1 MAWKPTYNVNFRRR
15 REGKTN
21 YQKRLAAL
29 KSNQPRLVVGRSN
42 KRVSAQV
49 VQYVREGD
57 KVIAGANSKHLAK
70 YGWKAG
76 LRNLPAAYLTGFLC
90 GLKAKNENVTDVIL
104 DIGLLTPIKGSVP
117 FAVLKGVVDAGLNV
131 PHDPKAF
138 PAEERLKA
146 KHIADF
152 AAKLGEDELK
162 KKFSLYLKQGIDPK
176 NLTELFEQTK
186 AKISAGLEEK
196 VKEA

>member
-42 KRVSAQV
+42 KRVTAQI

-57 KVIAGANSKHLAK
+57 KVIASADSKELAK

-76 LRNLPAAYLTGFLC
+76 LRNLSAAYLTGFLC
-90 GLKAKNENVTDVIL
+90 GVKAKKENVTEVIL
-104 DIGLLTPIKGSVP
+104 DIGLLTPIKGSNA
-117 FAVLKGVVDAGLNV
+117 FAVLKGAVDAGLKV
-131 PHDPKAF
+131 PHDDSAF
-138 PAEERLKA
+138 PAEDRLKA

-152 AAKLGEDELK
+152 ASKMDDEQLK

-176 NLTELFEQTK
+176 NLTQLFEQTK
-186 AKISAGLEEK
+186 AKISAGSAEK

>member
-15 REGKTN
+15 RQGKTN

-29 KSNQPRLVVGRSN
+29 KSGQLRLVVGRSN
-42 KRVSAQV
+42 TRVTAQI
-49 VQYVREGD
+49 VRYDKAGD
-57 KVIAGANSKHLAK
+57 KVVASADSKALAK

-76 LRNLPAAYLTGFLC
+76 LSNLSSAYLTGFLC
-90 GLKAKNENVTDVIL
+90 GLKAKKENVNEAIL
-104 DIGLLTPIKGSVP
+104 DIGRLTPVKGSRP
-117 FAVLKGVVDAGLNV
+117 FAVLKGVIDAGLKV
-131 PHDPKAF
+131 PHDAKAF
-138 PAEERLKA
+138 PAEERLQA

-152 AAKLGEDELK
+152 AAKLDDEQLK

-176 NLTELFEQTK
+176 NLTQLFEQTK
-186 AKISAGLEEK
+186 AKISAGVAEK